1 MGSERAT
8 PRTTGEVR
16 RRLAAG
22 GITLA
27 LIAGACEPEPGTGRH
42 PSPSGAP
49 GSTST
54 ASPTTSPVP
63 SARAGE
69 GATTRWPIKHVVFL
83 IKENRTFDNLF
94 GTFPGAN
101 GVAVGY
107 DRGVRRS
114 LTPGTDGSI
123 GSEDIPHCY
132 TCSLAAWNH
141 GKMDGFNQ
149 GAVSDRWAYTQLH
162 RAQLPNYW
170 HWAREFVLADNFF
183 SSAQG
188 PSFPNHL
195 YSIAAQSGGAHD
207 NPRRTGP
214 FRSSNTFGCDA
225 PKGQTVTIVD
235 SEGHEKKVQPCFD
248 FLTEGDLLTKASID
262 WAYYAAEP
270 DQLGYI
276 WSAYSAIR
284 HIRETQQWSR
294 HVLPVD
300 DVLRDI
306 RDDRLPPVTWIT
318 PRYEVS
324 EHPQYNFCLGENWST
339 RVIDAIMRSP
349 MWKNTAIFVTWDDYG
364 GFYDHVPPP
373 QVDGFGLGI
382 RVPLLVISPYAKTGV
397 IDHQIG
403 EFSSVLRFI
412 ETNWGLSLLTDR
424 DREATDLSYDFDFT
438 KRPHPPDPLPL
449 RTDCFA

>member
-1 MGSERAT
+1 
-8 PRTTGEVR
+8 
-16 RRLAAG
+16 
-22 GITLA
+22 
-27 LIAGACEPEPGTGRH
+27 
-42 PSPSGAP
+42 
-49 GSTST
+49 
-54 ASPTTSPVP
+54 
-63 SARAGE
+63 
-69 GATTRWPIKHVVFL
+69 
-83 IKENRTFDNLF
+83 
-94 GTFPGAN
+94 
-101 GVAVGY
+101 
-107 DRGVRRS
+107 
-114 LTPGTDGSI
+114 
-123 GSEDIPHCY
+123 
-132 TCSLAAWNH
+132 
-141 GKMDGFNQ
+141 MDGFNQ
-149 GAVSDRWAYTQLH
+149 GPVSDRWAYTQLD
-162 RAQLPNYW
+162 RSQLPNYW

-235 SEGHEKKVQPCFD
+235 SEGHEKQVQPCFD
-248 FLTEGDLLTKASID
+248 FATEGDLLTDAGVD

-284 HIRETQQWSR
+284 HIRETREWSR

-300 DVLRDI
+300 DLIADI
-306 RDDRLPPVTWIT
+306 RADRLPPVTWIT

-339 RVIDAIMRSP
+339 QVINAIMRSP
-349 MWKNTAIFVTWDDYG
+349 MWKDTAIFLTWDDYG

-373 QVDGFGLGI
+373 QLDGFGLGI
-382 RVPLLVISPYAKTGV
+382 RVPLLVISPYARNGV
-397 IDHQIG
+397 DHQLG
-403 EFSSVLRFI
+403 EFSSVLRFV
-412 ETNWGLSLLTDR
+412 EDNWGLRQLTDR
-424 DREATDLSYDFDFT
+424 DRLATDLSYDFDFT
-438 KRPHPPDPLPL
+438 GRPHPPDPLPL

>member
-1 MGSERAT
+1 MMRSPFEAGRLIAGSIALVMIAAGCSSAPGSERRSSSARD
-8 PRTTGEVR
+8 P
-16 RRLAAG
+16 A
-22 GITLA
+22 
-27 LIAGACEPEPGTGRH
+27 
-42 PSPSGAP
+42 
-49 GSTST
+49 STSDVSP
-54 ASPTTSPVP
+54 ASSGPAHEPAERSTP
-63 SARAGE
+63 G
-69 GATTRWPIKHVVFL
+69 WPIEHVVFL

-101 GVAVGY
+101 GVSFGY
-107 DRGVRRS
+107 DRGVRRR
-114 LTPGTDGSI
+114 LTAGTDGSI

-132 TCSLAAWNH
+132 TCSLEAWNH
-141 GKMDGFNQ
+141 GRMDGFNQ

-162 RAQLPNYW
+162 RVQLPNYW

-207 NPRRTGP
+207 NPRRTGR

-235 SEGHEKKVQPCFD
+235 SEGHEKQVQPCFD
-248 FLTEGDLLTKASID
+248 FTTEGDLLTDADID

-270 DQLGYI
+270 EQLGYI
-276 WSAYSAIR
+276 WSAYAAIR
-284 HIRETQQWSR
+284 HIRETNEWPR

-300 DVLRDI
+300 EVIGDI
-306 RDDRLPPVTWIT
+306 KADRLPPVTWIT

-339 RVIDAIMRSP
+339 RVIDSIMRSP

-364 GFYDHVPPP
+364 GFYDHEPPP
-373 QVDGFGLGI
+373 QVDGFGFGI
-382 RVPLLVISPYAKTGV
+382 RVPLLVISPYARRGV
-397 IDHQIG
+397 IDHHLG

-412 ETNWGLSLLTDR
+412 EENWGLTQLTNRDR
-424 DREATDLSYDFDFT
+424 DAMDLSYDFDFDFAQPP
-438 KRPHPPDPLPL
+438 RPPDPLPL